1 MRKHALRRPLLYA
14 ALTATAA
21 AIAAVPAGPAAA
33 ATGGTITGHLTD
45 AAGNPAANAFVTA
58 RAADWSTSSSAMS
71 DASGAYTIAGLP
83 ANDYTVS
90 FQPQGEIF
98 TQYLHQKFVPADAT
112 HFAVAE
118 GATVVADDQVVRT
131 GTIAGTLL
139 GRDGAPVPARLGVY
153 TAEGYNWVGGKD
165 VAADGSFSV
174 ALPPAAYKLE
184 FTIRGT
190 RHQWNGG
197 ATNFYNAAPITVAA
211 DATVPL
217 QETLLPVGSIA
228 GRLTNADGSPA
239 ANVTVLAEAPDWSVS
254 TRSATTDGDGRYRID
269 DLTAGEYLVGF
280 VGPHGVAQ
288 YAHGKLAR
296 GSADRFTVSGDQ
308 VTTVDEQFLPRAT
321 VRVHA
326 HDAQTGAPLSGFCVE
341 DVGSYTVTG
350 CTDGTEVELTELFA
364 GPHVFNVRIDDRF
377 HFAAEVRATVVAGE
391 QTIDAALVRGAMI
404 HVPMVKRADGG
415 PAEGCI
421 NVARIGQPFAYGR
434 GGLCSEGGTTPG
446 TATVGPLEPGT
457 YQVLAD
463 PSDDALGLQ
472 WVGASGG
479 TGDRDAAMQ
488 VTVAAGDEITLGTVR
503 FDAAGSIRGK
513 VTDVADG
520 APLQY
525 TCVWIAAQPPWST
538 DYGCPAVTGADG
550 TYSLAGL
557 GPYAWPVQFVQRNYQ
572 WRWSGNAV
580 NRHEATAVTV
590 RPGRSVAANIKLRST
605 AGGTLTGAVRDAAGN
620 PVDAGVYAFDAVSGE
635 AVQFGSGTPDGTPY
649 TIALIA
655 PQPVK
660 LWYVLADGRGG
671 WAGGADFASATTYQV
686 RNNKTLM
693 VDITVA

>member
-1 MRKHALRRPLLYA
+1 MIDAVDPQTTQRERILRKHALRRPLLYA
-14 ALTATAA
+14 ALTATVA
-21 AIAAVPAGPAAA
+21 AIAAVPAGSAAA

-58 RAADWSTSSSAMS
+58 RAADWSTTSSAMS

-131 GTIAGTLL
+131 GAIAGTLL
-139 GRDGAPVPARLGVY
+139 GRDGAPVPARLSVF

-174 ALPPAAYKLE
+174 ALPPSAYKLE

-190 RHQWNGG
+190 R
-197 ATNFYNAAPITVAA
+197 V
-211 DATVPL
+211 
-217 QETLLPVGSIA
+217 
-228 GRLTNADGSPA
+228 
-239 ANVTVLAEAPDWSVS
+239 
-254 TRSATTDGDGRYRID
+254 
-269 DLTAGEYLVGF
+269 
-280 VGPHGVAQ
+280 
-288 YAHGKLAR
+288 
-296 GSADRFTVSGDQ
+296 
-308 VTTVDEQFLPRAT
+308 
-321 VRVHA
+321 
-326 HDAQTGAPLSGFCVE
+326 
-341 DVGSYTVTG
+341 
-350 CTDGTEVELTELFA
+350 
-364 GPHVFNVRIDDRF
+364 
-377 HFAAEVRATVVAGE
+377 
-391 QTIDAALVRGAMI
+391 
-404 HVPMVKRADGG
+404 
-415 PAEGCI
+415 
-421 NVARIGQPFAYGR
+421 
-434 GGLCSEGGTTPG
+434 
-446 TATVGPLEPGT
+446 
-457 YQVLAD
+457 
-463 PSDDALGLQ
+463 
-472 WVGASGG
+472 
-479 TGDRDAAMQ
+479 
-488 VTVAAGDEITLGTVR
+488 
-503 FDAAGSIRGK
+503 
-513 VTDVADG
+513 
-520 APLQY
+520 QY
-525 TCVWIAAQPPWST
+525 TCVWIAAQPPWSSG
-538 DYGCPAVTGADG
+538 DGCPAVTGADG

-620 PVDAGVYAFDAVSGE
+620 PLDASVYAFDAVSGE

-660 LWYVLADGRGG
+660 LWYVLADGRRG
-671 WAGGADFASATTYQV
+671 WAGGADLASATTYQV
-686 RNNKTLM
+686 RNNKTLT
-693 VDITVA
+693 VNITVT